1 MVDPV
6 TGGSEPETADF
17 VDNTIV
23 EEILQGENDHERWLQ
38 QVVSIA
44 TKIEAARRY
53 YIELPEREPKRG
65 ELERVMEKFGKQ
77 AMTLTVIGE
86 GRDYPIEH
94 VDTVRDLAQLC
105 GTYSTME
112 KDQSGD
118 TELDLSEHILPMI
131 NDAYSFIE

>member
-6 TGGSEPETADF
+6 TGASEPGTADV
-17 VDNTIV
+17 VDNSIV
-23 EEILQGENDHERWLQ
+23 EEILQGENDHKRWLQ

-44 TKIEAARRY
+44 TEIEAARRY
-53 YIELPEREPKRG
+53 YIELPQQDPERG

-77 AMTLTVIGE
+77 AMKLTVIGE

-112 KDQSGD
+112 KDQSSN

-131 NDAYSFIE
+131 NDVYSFIE

>member
-1 MVDPV
+1 MDDPI
-6 TGGSEPETADF
+6 TGASAPGTADV
-17 VDNTIV
+17 VDNTMV
-23 EEILQGENDHERWLQ
+23 EEILQGENDHEKWLQ

-44 TKIEAARRY
+44 TEIEAARRY
-53 YIELPEREPKRG
+53 YIELPQQDPKRD
-65 ELERVMEKFGKQ
+65 ELERVMEIFGKQ
-77 AMTLTVIGE
+77 AMKLTVFGE

-112 KDQSGD
+112 KDQSSD

-131 NDAYSFIE
+131 DDVYSFIE